1 MNPSTLFGAE
11 GNANFQA
18 LLEDDERVFCRVGSH
33 ANADGSVLA
42 VLPAAEHPTPA
53 TLDRLAHEYGLK
65 EELDG
70 AWAVRPLR
78 LIREG
83 GRTMLVLEDPSGEP
97 LERLL
102 GVPFEMDLFLRLA
115 IDISVAVGRLHRRG
129 LLHKDIKPANIM
141 VNCADGQVR
150 LTGFGI
156 ASRVPRERHAPGPP
170 ETVAGTLAYM
180 APEQTGRMNRSI
192 DSRSDLYALGVTFYQ
207 MLTGCLPFTAADPM
221 AWVHCHIARKPLPPS
236 ERSENIP
243 APVSEIIMKL
253 LAKTAEERYQTA
265 AGVESDFRHCLAE
278 RERKGRIDP
287 FALGEH
293 DAPDRLLLP
302 EKLYGRA
309 REIETLLA
317 CFDRMVNNG
326 AVELV
331 LVSGYSGI
339 GKSSVVNELHRVVV
353 EPRGL
358 FASGKFDQYK
368 RNIPYSTLAQAFQSL
383 IRPLLG
389 KSDPEL
395 AGWREAFR
403 EALGPNGRLIID
415 LVPEL
420 KLIVGDQPPVPE
432 LPPHDSQRR
441 FQLVFRRFLAVF
453 AQPEH
458 PLALFLDDLQWLD
471 SATLDLLEDLL
482 TQPDVRHLILIGA
495 YRDNEVSSAYPLI
508 RKLEAIRKAGAVV
521 HEIILAPLAR
531 EDLGRLIGD
540 ALHCEPERVT
550 ALAELIHEKTAGNPF
565 FANQLISVLVEEGLL
580 TFDYGEGRWSWDL
593 NSIRAKG
600 YTDNVADLMAA
611 KLGRLPPATQKVLGQ
626 LACLGHAADSE
637 TLALVHEA
645 SDEATN
651 AALWEAVRAGLV
663 LRSGGTYAF
672 LHDRVQ
678 EAAYALIV
686 EDERAMAHLRIGR
699 LLAARTPPEHLEEN
713 IFDIVNQFD
722 RGAALISTE
731 REREQVA
738 TFNLMAGKRAKAATA
753 YAAALR
759 YFVVG
764 RLLLGENGWEQ
775 CYQLTFE
782 LELNRGE
789 CEYLTGELAAA
800 EERLSQLST
809 RARTIVHAAAG
820 ACVRINLYTTLD
832 RSNRAVEV
840 GLEYLRRVDARW
852 PQHATAEDVQHEYD
866 WLRQRLGSGSIE
878 WLLDLPLMTD
888 PDRRATMDVLTVL
901 TSPALFTDLN
911 LFRLVVGRMASLSL
925 EYGNSDGSS
934 LAYAWLGGVLG
945 THFGDYQAGF
955 RFGQLGLDL
964 VEKRC
969 LDRFRARVYLVFAV
983 HVAHWTQPLATSR
996 AFLRRAFEAAQEAG
1010 DLSYAAYSCIDLT
1023 ANLFASGAPLDQVER
1038 EAEIGIKFAQDVGF
1052 GLADN
1057 NLTVQLRL
1065 VRMLRGLTLDFGSF
1079 NDATFDESRFVQR
1092 FENNR
1097 ELSICASWYWIR
1109 KLQAG
1114 IYVNDSVAA
1123 IAATT
1128 KVAPLLWTTPTQIE
1142 QSEYQ
1147 FYGALALAARCDE
1160 APAEE
1165 RSQHLAALA
1174 DHSRQIAVW
1183 AENCPE
1189 NFENRVALVG
1199 AEIARIEGREL
1210 DAERLYELAIAS
1222 ARANGFIHNEALAY
1236 ELAARFYAA
1245 RGFKQIADLYLRN
1258 ARYGYLRWGAV
1269 GKVRQLDETYPDLRQ
1284 EASLPGPTSTIG
1296 TPVEHLD
1303 LATVIKVS
1311 QAVSGEIVLENL
1323 IDTLMHTAMEQAG
1336 AERALLIMPRGQEP
1350 RIEAEATTSG
1360 NTVTVRLVDEA
1371 VTEGVLPESVLHY
1384 VLHTRESVIL
1394 DDAAAQSPYGV
1405 DSYIRQRQ
1413 ARSILCLPLLNQAK
1427 LIGVLYLENN
1437 LTPRVFAPAR
1447 ISVLKLLASQA
1458 AIALE
1463 NAHLY
1468 RDVTE
1473 REKQQAATSEML
1485 RLISNS
1491 PIQSVLDAVAENAA
1505 RLCDASNAQIFRLE
1519 DNLLRLAASYGE
1531 IPVVIHA
1538 YQGVPVNR
1546 DTVTGRAA
1554 WDRRTIHVHD
1564 LAAEESE
1571 YPVGSSNAK
1580 REGHRTTLGTPLLRE
1595 GTPVGIILVRRMEV
1609 RPFSDQQVALLE
1621 TFADQAVI
1629 AIENAR
1635 LFKAEQQRTLALAY
1649 ANRDLAERET
1659 KIRRLVDSNIIG
1671 IFIWD
1676 FDGRILEA
1684 NDEFLR
1690 MVSYDRED
1698 LVSGRIRWADLT
1710 PPDWRDRNNARI
1722 EQQKSSGRF
1731 EPFEKEYTR
1740 KDGSRVPVLIGGA
1753 TFEEGGNQGVAFVLD
1768 LTERKRG
1775 EEALR
1780 ESEARFRT
1788 MADTAP
1794 VLIWTTDADKFWTY
1808 VSQTWLDLTGRSFEE
1823 ELGNGWAD
1831 DIHPSDRDARLEAYA
1846 HCFDQRSPFTLEY
1859 RVRRHD
1865 GEYRWLLDKGTPRF
1879 APDGTF
1885 LGYIGSAT
1893 DITERKRT
1901 EERLRVQH
1909 TVAQILAEAATIEEA
1924 TPRILRAMGECL
1936 GWDVGA
1942 LWRVDREAEALRCV
1956 ELWHKASIEVTEF
1969 ERVSR
1974 ELTFAPGL
1982 GLPGRVWSSLEP
1994 EYVPDV
2000 VLDEN
2005 FPRGPIAEREGLHAA
2020 FGFPILLGGEV
2031 LGVIECF
2038 SREIRQPDQELLNML
2053 ATIGSQIGQFIERK
2067 RAEDALRES
2076 EAKFRDYAATA
2087 SDWLWEIGP
2096 DYKFTLLTENAFRS
2110 NSADRIGTFCWDQAL
2125 DLETESEKW
2134 RLVRATLESRKPFRD
2149 LVYCSVDGSGSPM
2162 YVRASGKP
2170 VFDANGEFRGYRGT
2184 GSDVTALRTVE
2195 AEARENERRYR
2206 GALLELAHANRVAT
2220 MGQLTASITHEVNQP
2235 ITAAVTYALAARR
2248 WLSAEPPNFH
2258 EVDDALS
2265 LIVKEGNRAGDVV
2278 GRIRALIK
2286 KAPARK
2292 DAVEINDAIL
2302 EVIALTR
2309 TEAANNSVSVR
2320 TQLAEGLPCV
2330 QGDRVQLQQVLL
2342 NLIINAIEAMRDVG
2356 EEERELLIS
2365 TRNEPDGVSVE
2376 VRDSGPGFTPAVLDR
2391 VFEAFYTTKPGGLG
2405 LGLSICRSIIEAHN
2419 GRLWASPNVP
2429 RGAIFRFIAP
2439 AHPAATS

>member
-1 MNPSTLFGAE
+1 LREAQVDLAHVERITTIRRLTASGVTSMNSSSRFASEWNRG
-11 GNANFQA
+11 FQV
-18 LLEDDERVFCRVGSH
+18 LWEDGEHVFCRGNSH
-33 ANADGSVLA
+33 GDDTTLVLA
-42 VLPAAEHPTPA
+42 VLPASEHPAPA
-53 TLDRLAHEYGLK
+53 VLDRLAHEYGLK

-70 AWAVRPLR
+70 AWAVRPLE

-83 GRTMLVLEDPSGEP
+83 GRTMLVLEDPGGEP

-102 GVPFEMDLFLRLA
+102 GAPLETDHFLRLA
-115 IDISVAVGRLHRRG
+115 IDITVALGKLHRRG

-156 ASRVPRERHAPGPP
+156 ASRVPRERQAPEPP
-170 ETVAGTLAYM
+170 ETIAGTLAYM

-207 MLTGCLPFTAADPM
+207 MLTGSLPFKAADPM
-221 AWVHCHIARKPLPPS
+221 EWVHCHIARKPLPPS
-236 ERSENIP
+236 ERLENIP

-265 AGVESDFRHCLAE
+265 AGVESDLRHCLAE

-287 FALGEH
+287 FAFGEH

-317 CFDRMVNNG
+317 CFDRIVNNG
-326 AVELV
+326 AAELV

-339 GKSSVVNELHRVVV
+339 GKSSVVNELHKALV
-353 EPRGL
+353 PSRGL

-368 RNIPYSTLAQAFQSL
+368 RDIPYSTLAQAFQSL
-383 IRPLLG
+383 IRPLLA

-403 EALGPNGRLIID
+403 EALGPNGQLIID

-420 KLIVGDQPPVPE
+420 KLIVGEQPPVPE
-432 LPPHDSQRR
+432 LPPHDAQRR

-453 AQPEH
+453 ARPEH

-482 TQPDVRHLILIGA
+482 TQPDVQHLMLIGA
-495 YRDNEVSSAYPLI
+495 YRDNEVNSAHPLI
-508 RKLEAIRKAGAVV
+508 RKLEAIGKVGAVV

-540 ALHCEPERVT
+540 ALHCAPERVT

-593 NSIRAKG
+593 NSIRAQG
-600 YTDNVADLMAA
+600 YTDNVADFMAA
-611 KLGRLPPATQKVLGQ
+611 KLSRLPPTTQKVLGQ
-626 LACLGHAADSE
+626 LACLGNAAESE

-651 AALWEAVRAGLV
+651 AALWEAVRVGLV

-678 EAAYALIV
+678 EAAYTLIV

-775 CYQLTFE
+775 CFQLTFD

-789 CEYLTGELAAA
+789 CEYLTGELVAA
-800 EERLSQLST
+800 EERFSQLST
-809 RARTIVHAAAG
+809 RARTIVHAAAVT
-820 ACVRINLYTTLD
+820 CVRINLYTTLD
-832 RSNRAVEV
+832 RSSRAVEV
-840 GLEYLRRVDARW
+840 GLGYLRRVDARW
-852 PQHATAEDVQHEYD
+852 PQHATAEDVQQEYD
-866 WLRQRLGSGSIE
+866 RLRQRLGSGSIE
-878 WLLDLPLMTD
+878 RLLDLPLMTD

-945 THFGDYQAGF
+945 THFGDYQAGY
-955 RFGQLGLDL
+955 RFGKLGLEL
-964 VEKRC
+964 VEKRG

-1038 EAEIGIKFAQDVGF
+1038 VAEIGMKFAKDVGF
-1052 GLADN
+1052 GLAHN
-1057 NLTVQLRL
+1057 NLTVQFRL

-1092 FENNR
+1092 FDNNR
-1097 ELSICASWYWIR
+1097 ELSICACWYWIR

-1114 IYVNDSVAA
+1114 IYVSDSVAA

-1128 KVAPLLWTTPTQIE
+1128 KVTTLLWTTPTQIE

-1147 FYGALALAARCDE
+1147 FYGALAQAARCDK

-1199 AEIARIEGREL
+1199 AEIARIDGRVL
-1210 DAERLYELAIAS
+1210 DAEHLYEQAIRS

-1245 RGFKQIADLYLRN
+1245 RGFKQIADLYMRN

-1269 GKVRQLDETYPDLRQ
+1269 GKVRQLDETYPDVRQ
-1284 EASLPGPTSTIG
+1284 EDSLSGPTSTIG
-1296 TPVEHLD
+1296 APVEHLD

-1311 QAVSGEIVLENL
+1311 QAVSGEIALESL
-1323 IDTLMHTAMEQAG
+1323 IDRLMHTAMEQAG
-1336 AERALLIMPRGQEP
+1336 AERALLIMPSGKEP

-1360 NTVTVRLVDEA
+1360 DTVTVRLVNEA
-1371 VTEGVLPESVLHY
+1371 VTELVLPESVLHY
-1384 VLHTRESVIL
+1384 VLRTREIVIL
-1394 DDAAAQSPYGV
+1394 DDAAAQSPFGV
-1405 DSYIRQRQ
+1405 DSYIRQRH
-1413 ARSILCLPLLNQAK
+1413 ARSILCLPLLNRAK

-1468 RDVTE
+1468 RDV
-1473 REKQQAATSEML
+1473 
-1485 RLISNS
+1485 
-1491 PIQSVLDAVAENAA
+1491 
-1505 RLCDASNAQIFRLE
+1505 
-1519 DNLLRLAASYGE
+1519 
-1531 IPVVIHA
+1531 
-1538 YQGVPVNR
+1538 
-1546 DTVTGRAA
+1546 
-1554 WDRRTIHVHD
+1554 
-1564 LAAEESE
+1564 
-1571 YPVGSSNAK
+1571 
-1580 REGHRTTLGTPLLRE
+1580 
-1595 GTPVGIILVRRMEV
+1595 
-1609 RPFSDQQVALLE
+1609 
-1621 TFADQAVI
+1621 
-1629 AIENAR
+1629 
-1635 LFKAEQQRTLALAY
+1635 
-1649 ANRDLAERET
+1649 AERET

-1676 FDGRILEA
+1676 FEGRVLEA

-1690 MVSYDRED
+1690 MVDYDRED
-1698 LVSGRIRWADLT
+1698 LVSGRIRWTDLT
-1710 PPDWRDRNNARI
+1710 PPDWRERDNAKI
-1722 EQQKSSGRF
+1722 EQHKISGRL

-1740 KDGSRVPVLIGGA
+1740 RNGSRVPVLIGVA
-1753 TFEEGGNQGVAFVLD
+1753 TFEEGGNEGVAFVLD
-1768 LTERKRG
+1768 LTDRKRAEEKSRESELKLRQIIETVPGLVWSNGPDGEPTHVNKRMLDYSGMSFEEFGHRGWEAFVHPADYPETAEAFWHAIQNGTPYQGAMRLRRADGEFRWHHARSEPLCDRQGRIIQWYGLCVDIDERKKAEDQLRRSEVYLAEAQKLSHSGTAAYNETAIFYWSDENYRIFGFDPREGLPSRKAALERIHPDDRERAREEARKAVEQKKDYTLEFRILLPGGTVKYTELKAHPKFSASG
-1775 EEALR
+1775 ELVEVVGTIIDVTERTHAEQALR
-1780 ESEARFRT
+1780 ESE
-1788 MADTAP
+1788 
-1794 VLIWTTDADKFWTY
+1794 
-1808 VSQTWLDLTGRSFEE
+1808 E
-1823 ELGNGWAD
+1823 
-1831 DIHPSDRDARLEAYA
+1831 
-1846 HCFDQRSPFTLEY
+1846 
-1859 RVRRHD
+1859 
-1865 GEYRWLLDKGTPRF
+1865 
-1879 APDGTF
+1879 
-1885 LGYIGSAT
+1885 
-1893 DITERKRT
+1893 
-1901 EERLRVQH
+1901 
-1909 TVAQILAEAATIEEA
+1909 
-1924 TPRILRAMGECL
+1924 
-1936 GWDVGA
+1936 
-1942 LWRVDREAEALRCV
+1942 
-1956 ELWHKASIEVTEF
+1956 
-1969 ERVSR
+1969 
-1974 ELTFAPGL
+1974 
-1982 GLPGRVWSSLEP
+1982 
-1994 EYVPDV
+1994 
-2000 VLDEN
+2000 
-2005 FPRGPIAEREGLHAA
+2005 
-2020 FGFPILLGGEV
+2020 
-2031 LGVIECF
+2031 
-2038 SREIRQPDQELLNML
+2038 
-2053 ATIGSQIGQFIERK
+2053 
-2067 RAEDALRES
+2067 
-2076 EAKFRDYAATA
+2076 KFRDYAETA
-2087 SDWLWEIGP
+2087 SDWFWEIAP
-2096 DYKFTLLTENAFRS
+2096 DYKFTLLTEDAFGSRT
-2110 NSADRIGTFCWDQAL
+2110 ADRIGTTIWDHAL
-2125 DLETESEKW
+2125 DLETEPDKW
-2134 RLVRATLESRKPFRD
+2134 RLVWATLDSRKPFRD
-2149 LVYCSVDGSGSPM
+2149 FVYRGLGGNGSPM
-2162 YVRASGKP
+2162 YVKTSGKP

-2184 GSDVTALRTVE
+2184 GTDVTAIMRTQEALRESERSLRSAIDGIPGLVAVLAPNGEVE
-2195 AEARENERRYR
+2195 SVNRQ
-2206 GALLELAHANRVAT
+2206 LLEYFGQPLEWLKNWGTNDAVHPEDLPRVVEVFSRAVASGLPFQIDQRQRCIDGEYRWFETRGVPIRDDSGRIARWYVLLTDIEDRTRALARLEQMQLDFAHMNRVAT

-2248 WLSAEPPNFH
+2248 FLSAEPPNFR

-2265 LIVKEGNRAGDVV
+2265 LIVKEGNRAGEVV
-2278 GRIRALIK
+2278 ERVRALIK
-2286 KAPARK
+2286 KVPARK
-2292 DAVEINDAIL
+2292 DAVAIDDAIL

-2320 TQLAEGLPCV
+2320 TQFAEGLPRG
-2330 QGDRVQLQQVLL
+2330 QGDRVQLQQVML
-2342 NLIINAIEAMRDVG
+2342 NLIVNAIQAMSGVG
-2356 EEERELLIS
+2356 EGARELQIS
-2365 TRNEPDGVSVE
+2365 IDAVPSEGGVRVG
-2376 VRDSGPGFTPAVLDR
+2376 VQDTGPGLSPESLSR
-2391 VFEAFYTTKPGGLG
+2391 LFEPFYTTKPEGMGM
-2405 LGLSICRSIIEAHN
+2405 GLSICRSIIEAHG
-2419 GRLWASPNVP
+2419 GRLWAIRCEPQ
-2429 RGAIFRFIAP
+2429 GALFQFTIP
-2439 AHPAATS
+2439 ATRADGS